1 MKYRLAQFVL
11 ILVIVAST
19 AQAAEVSPA
28 FDKTVQP
35 FFQTYCLRCH
45 NAQKQEGKFRLDTLS
60 RDFADQAVAQRW
72 SEVVFRMNSGE
83 MPPKKE
89 AQPKP
94 QELGQAID
102 WLSTRIKEGEAARMA
117 KRGPVAHYRLSR
129 EEYGHTVYDLLGV
142 YFDVNL
148 PGAFNDDPRWH
159 GFDRIGSLLT
169 LSPSHVDRY
178 FRAAETVLARAFPD
192 QQPTSQK
199 SRREANAGQKKWL
212 QEQGLA
218 GPVRWPI
225 WPGHG
230 QHLVSASVPG
240 LYRIRVQL
248 SALPSFKGRLPHL
261 ALWHHQLKRS
271 VVGLDVNAPEDQP
284 TVIEIETFLPEGN
297 FNVMNES
304 PGMLADGQT
313 PNVTQFP
320 FVNTKVSRQN
330 RPTGYRLFND
340 EGQSIFPLLIVDWV
354 ETEGPIVLDADKRKR
369 EGLVP
374 DDQPERASV
383 RLPGN
388 PTGNPTEPGASAQ
401 RLIEAR
407 ECLRRFATRAWRRP
421 VTDAELDRSLKIVQS
436 ELAAGENFRSAYR
449 AAMVAVLTSKS
460 FFYLEEGSTLQRRE
474 TVNDWELASRLSYFL
489 WSSMPDDEL
498 FALARQGTLRQPDVF
513 RAQLTRMLADPKIS
527 RFTESFPRQWLQ
539 LHRVGQFPP
548 DASLYPD
555 YDKWLEQSM
564 TLETTAYFGE
574 MFSKDMPLREFL
586 ASDWT
591 IMNARLAMHYGMPI
605 SRNAL
610 ASGSVTSGSVD
621 DANNRTLARSGWS
634 MTPGFQRVSLRPE
647 DHRGG
652 LLTHASILSLASDG
666 TRHRPV
672 HRGVWVSEAIFG
684 RTPPPPPPNVEPLEP
699 TPSNQPKATIRMQ
712 LEAHATHATCAS
724 CHQKID
730 PLGFAFDNYDAIGR
744 WRTNEQVT
752 GGIGD
757 NPPVNAS
764 GKLPDGR
771 TYNGPNEFK
780 HLLAQDLDRFAEAF
794 VEQLAT
800 YSLRRVMTIDDVA
813 QIKAIVQASQR
824 ENYKLRTVIENLV
837 LSDLF
842 RKK

>member
-1 MKYRLAQFVL
+1 MRDMKSVITKSVMRLSLALLSVL
-11 ILVIVAST
+11 FAVPT
-19 AQAAEVSPA
+19 AVHAADA
-28 FDKTVQP
+28 AAGFDQTVQP

-45 NAQKQEGKFRLDTLS
+45 DANKQEGKFRLDTLS
-60 RDFADQAVAQRW
+60 RDFADPAVAQRW
-72 SEVVFRMNSGE
+72 SEVLFRLNSGE

-94 QELGQAID
+94 QELGQTVD

-148 PGAFNDDPRWH
+148 PGAFNEDPRWH

-192 QQPTSQK
+192 QQPASQK
-199 SRREANAGQKKWL
+199 SRREANAGQEKWL

-218 GPVRWPI
+218 GPVRWPL

-261 ALWHHQLKRS
+261 TLWHHQLKRS

-284 TVIEIETFLPEGN
+284 TVIEIEAFLPEGN

-313 PNVTQFP
+313 PSVTQFP
-320 FVNTKVSRQN
+320 FVNTKVSRQH

-340 EGQSIFPLLIVDWV
+340 EGESIFPLLIVDWV
-354 ETEGPIVLDADKRKR
+354 ETEGPILPEADQKKRA
-369 EGLVP
+369 GLI
-374 DDQPERASV
+374 
-383 RLPGN
+383 
-388 PTGNPTEPGASAQ
+388 PTKDGDLT
-401 RLIEAR
+401 EAR
-407 ECLRRFATRAWRRP
+407 ECLKRFAERAWRRP
-421 VTDAELDRSLKIVQS
+421 VTDAELDRALKIVQS
-436 ELAAGENFRSAYR
+436 ELAVGENFRSAYR
-449 AAMVAVLTSKS
+449 AGMVAVLTSKS
-460 FFYLEEGSTLQRRE
+460 FFYLEEGSTSQRRE

-498 FALARQGTLRQPDVF
+498 FSLARQGTLRQPDVL
-513 RAQLTRMLADPKIS
+513 RAQLARMLADPKIN

-539 LHRVGQFPP
+539 LHRVGMFPP

-564 TLETTAYFGE
+564 VQETTAYFGE
-574 MFSKDMPLREFL
+574 VFSKDLSLREFL

-591 IMNARLAMHYGMPI
+591 IMNSRLAMHYGMP
-605 SRNAL
+605 
-610 ASGSVTSGSVD
+610 
-621 DANNRTLARSGWS
+621 TL
-634 MTPGFQRVSLRPE
+634 PKIGFQRVTLRPE

-652 LLTHASILSLASDG
+652 LLTHASILSLTSDG

-684 RTPPPPPPNVEPLEP
+684 RTPPPPPPNIEPLEP
-699 TPSNQPKATIRMQ
+699 TPGNKPKATIRMQ

-730 PLGFAFDNYDAIGR
+730 PLGLAFDNYDAIGR
-744 WRTNEQVT
+744 WRTTEQVT
-752 GGIGD
+752 GGNGD
-757 NPPVNAS
+757 DPPVNAS

-771 TYNGPNEFK
+771 TYHGPDEFK
-780 HLLAQDLDRFAEAF
+780 HLLAEDLDRFAEAF

-800 YSLRRVMTIDDVA
+800 YALRRVMTIDDA
-813 QIKAIVQASQR
+813 APIKTIVQASR
-824 ENYKLRTVIENLV
+824 RDDYKLRTVIEHLV

-842 RKK
+842 QKK